1 MIIDPIS
8 DMFMRIRNANLKLH
22 EKVDVPFSKVKLEIA
37 KILKEERYISD
48 YEIKNIE
55 DQIQSVLRI
64 HLRYASRGKKAILR
78 GIKRVS
84 KPSLR
89 VYKGYANVPRT
100 IGGLGVTIISTPKGL
115 MTDRRARK
123 DKIGGEVIGCVW

>member
-8 DMFMRIRNANLKLH
+8 DMFVRIRNANLKLH
-22 EKVDVPFSKVKLEIA
+22 EKVDVPFSKLKLEIA

-55 DQIQSVLRI
+55 DKIQSVLRI
-64 HLRYASRGKKAILR
+64 RLRYTSKGKAILR
-78 GIKRVS
+78 GIRRVS
-84 KPSLR
+84 KSSLR
-89 VYKGYANVPRT
+89 VYKGYANMPRT
-100 IGGLGVTIISTPKGL
+100 VGGLGVTIISTSKGL
-115 MTDRRARK
+115 ITDSRARK

>member
-8 DMFMRIRNANLKLH
+8 DMFTRIRNANLKLH
-22 EKVDVPFSKVKLEIA
+22 EKVDVPFSKLKLEIA

-55 DQIQSVLRI
+55 NQIQSVLRI
-64 HLRYASRGKKAILR
+64 RLRYTSKGKAILR

-84 KPSLR
+84 KSSLR
-89 VYKGYANVPRT
+89 VYKGYADVPRT
-100 IGGLGVTIISTPKGL
+100 IGGLGVTIISTSKGL
-115 MTDRRARK
+115 ITDRRARK
-123 DKIGGEVIGCVW
+123 NKIGGEIIGCVW

>member
-22 EKVDVPFSKVKLEIA
+22 EKVDIPFSKLKLEIA
-37 KILKEERYISD
+37 KILKKERYISD

-55 DQIQSVLRI
+55 NQIQSVLRI
-64 HLRYASRGKKAILR
+64 RLRYTSKGKAILQ

-84 KPSLR
+84 KSSLR
-89 VYKGYANVPRT
+89 VYKGYADVPRT
-100 IGGLGVTIISTPKGL
+100 IGGLGVTIISTSKGL
-115 MTDRRARK
+115 ITDRRARK